1 MRAEDRGDFE
11 ATMRAKA
18 NATGA
23 DLAEDPED
31 AAWLGALLTHA
42 RETPFGSNINL
53 GWCRGVVRRAFA
65 DATGGMRMRETPFDW
80 EEAGVAA
87 VSQRR

>member
-42 RETPFGSNINL
+42 REGAASLRGRHRREAHARDAVRL
-53 GWCRGVVRRAFA
+53 GRG
-65 DATGGMRMRETPFDW
+65 GGRG
-80 EEAGVAA
+80 GVTAEMNE
-87 VSQRR
+87 